1 MNDIHIDDFYR
12 DAAIVL
18 HRLYASFPRRVTVFV
33 EDIAG
38 PITTDEFGVPG
49 ERFLG
54 CFGALLWLAEEG
66 YLRYAD
72 TIRTEAIDQAVLT
85 GRCFNILTARV
96 AHDDAEEDQALPESV
111 RAEHSMRIHR
121 LREALSSGSSTRV
134 RGEMLEIIGLM
145 AR

>member
-1 MNDIHIDDFYR
+1 
-12 DAAIVL
+12 VL

-96 AHDDAEEDQALPESV
+96 AHDDVEEDQALPESV